1 MISKDD
7 CKKDM
12 LELGLLHGTKGHNKL
27 TDELRS
33 ICVTSTETINLELYE
48 TGFNK
53 GWRLYCSSYNGFEM
67 GRKADTYRSFC
78 PLEKE
83 DLFHEKFLIGKMV
96 YEKNDQVMDIEDKI
110 NKITFNPEKEAS
122 SLNLQKDELKRL
134 QDYLRSL
141 KNEIQALEQKG
152 TSLVHTN

>member
-1 MISKDD
+1 
-7 CKKDM
+7 
-12 LELGLLHGTKGHNKL
+12 
-27 TDELRS
+27 
-33 ICVTSTETINLELYE
+33 
-48 TGFNK
+48 
-53 GWRLYCSSYNGFEM
+53 
-67 GRKADTYRSFC
+67 
-78 PLEKE
+78 
-83 DLFHEKFLIGKMV
+83 MV

-110 NKITFNPEKEAS
+110 NKITFNPEKEAA